1 MAKSRQTKEQHIQEL
16 TDGLKV
22 AKSAVLANFQGLKV
36 KESEELRGICRKQ
49 NISCVASKKTLLK
62 KVLADSRVGEIGLAD
77 FTGNVGLAFGKAD
90 EVAPAK
96 ITAKF
101 AKGREGFVIRGGILE
116 GVFITAEKVM
126 ELAQLPS
133 RDELLAQT
141 VRTINAPI
149 SGFVN
154 VLAGNLRGLANVL
167 NAIRNTKN

>member
-1 MAKSRQTKEQHIQEL
+1 MAKTRQKKEAEVKNLADNFADAKAVVFTTFSNLSVADSRNLRNDLRNE
-16 TDGLKV
+16 GV
-22 AKSAVLANFQGLKV
+22 AY
-36 KESEELRGICRKQ
+36 
-49 NISCVASKKTLLK
+49 VASKKTLLK